1 MSCGTGWSATSST
14 RTRATTRRPSR
25 PRRGRRRTGPGGG
38 ADEHR
43 DRERVRHRG
52 RRDGAVRGR
61 PAHAGPARGEPAGR
75 AVGDRGGHRDDVL
88 AARAVDGRA
97 RSDRRAGLPDGR
109 AGHRAQPGRAGAG
122 ADAAR
127 RRRPLPGVRAPRR
140 PYGRSF
146 PGRGAGAADHA
157 RGAPPAR
164 LRPRRAGGGA
174 GDVRP
179 AGLAAAVLAG
189 GRAVPMSHADIVL
202 LVLAGLLVP
211 LAGGLAAVESAL
223 LRVSAARVEE
233 LEREGTGGAAT
244 LRTVLVDLPRHTN
257 LLLRLVC
264 ELTATTLVAAVMIS
278 HFGAGWTG
286 ISLTVAG
293 MVVVSYVLVGVG
305 PRTIGRQHP
314 YRVALATAGLVRTVV
329 RVLGP
334 LASLLILLGNAITP
348 GRGFREGP
356 FATEVELRELVDLAE
371 QRGVVEH
378 GERNMIHS
386 VFELGDTIAR
396 EVMVP
401 RTEVVWIERGKSVRQ
416 ALALALR
423 SGFSRIPVIGE
434 NVDDIIGIA
443 YLKDLAARAQDPQAP
458 RTKVE
463 ELMRPPAFV
472 PESKPVDELLREMQ
486 ARRTHMAV
494 VIDEYGGTAG
504 VLTIEDILEEIVGE
518 IADEYDTERAPVEWV
533 DADTARLTARMAV
546 EDLGDLFNTPVPD
559 AGDVETV
566 GGLLA
571 RELGRV
577 PIPGATVS
585 FDGLTLTAE
594 TTGGRRNRID
604 TVLVHREPVGEPE
617 PESERDGRRRSRD
630 RQP

>member
-1 MSCGTGWSATSST
+1 
-14 RTRATTRRPSR
+14 
-25 PRRGRRRTGPGGG
+25 
-38 ADEHR
+38 
-43 DRERVRHRG
+43 
-52 RRDGAVRGR
+52 
-61 PAHAGPARGEPAGR
+61 
-75 AVGDRGGHRDDVL
+75 
-88 AARAVDGRA
+88 
-97 RSDRRAGLPDGR
+97 
-109 AGHRAQPGRAGAG
+109 
-122 ADAAR
+122 
-127 RRRPLPGVRAPRR
+127 
-140 PYGRSF
+140 
-146 PGRGAGAADHA
+146 
-157 RGAPPAR
+157 
-164 LRPRRAGGGA
+164 
-174 GDVRP
+174 
-179 AGLAAAVLAG
+179 
-189 GRAVPMSHADIVL
+189 
-202 LVLAGLLVP
+202 
-211 LAGGLAAVESAL
+211 VEAAL

-233 LEREGTGGAAT
+233 MERGGDRSAGRLLMVIA
-244 LRTVLVDLPRHTN
+244 DLPRHTN
-257 LLLRLVC
+257 LLLLLRMAC
-264 ELTATTLVAAVMIS
+264 ELLATVLVARAVIS
-278 HFGAGWTG
+278 WLGPNWTAVTVTVG
-286 ISLTVAG
+286 I

-305 PRTIGRQHP
+305 PRTLGRQHP
-314 YRVALATAGLVRTVV
+314 YRLALSTAGLVHWLA

-334 LASLLILLGNAITP
+334 LASLLILIGNAITP

-356 FATEVELRELVDLAE
+356 FSTEVELRELVDLAE

-423 SGFSRIPVIGE
+423 SGFSRIPVVGD
-434 NVDDIIGIA
+434 NVDDIVGIV
-443 YLKDLAARAQDPQAP
+443 YLKDLAARAQDPHA
-458 RTKVE
+458 RATKVE
-463 ELMRPPAFV
+463 DLMRPPAFV

-518 IADEYDTERAPVEWV
+518 IADEYDTEREPVEWL

-546 EDLGDLFNTPVPD
+546 EDLGELFGVPVAD

-577 PIPGATVS
+577 PIPGATAS
-585 FDGLTLTAE
+585 FDGLRLTAE

-604 TVLVHREPVGEPE
+604 TVLVHREPPPEPE
-617 PESERDGRRRSRD
+617 PEPDGRRSARD
-630 RQP
+630 RQPVDQSADS